1 MCGIVGYVGKK
12 NAVGTVLKNL
22 KLLEYRGYDSAG
34 VAAIEEGGG
43 VYLRKTAGR
52 ISSLEK
58 KIRKFPKS
66 NLAIAHT
73 RWATHGEPSVLNA
86 HPHFD
91 CKEKIFV
98 VHNGIIENYE
108 TLKSALL
115 DEGHEINSATDT
127 EVLAHLIEREFSLG
141 ADSLE
146 DAVKGALKHVTGTF
160 GLAVFSKDEPGVLV
174 GARRGSPL
182 IIGVGRGEYIL
193 ASDPSAII
201 RETKRVIYLNDNEMA
216 VLTPKKRK
224 IINLLNGAGQKN
236 GLRKKVHTL
245 EWSLEDSQKGGFTH
259 FMAKEIFEAPQVIA
273 NAFRGR
279 ILAGKGEGKLGGLD
293 SVKDRLT
300 GIKRVII
307 AACGTS
313 YFAGL
318 VGKYFFEE
326 FGRTPTEAVYASEF
340 RYRPP
345 IMDEKTAVIFIS
357 QSGETADT
365 LEALREAKR
374 ARALTLG
381 VVNVIGSP
389 IAP

>member
-1 MCGIVGYVGKK
+1 MCGIVGYIGKK

-34 VAAIEEGGG
+34 VAAIDEFGG
-43 VYLRKTAGR
+43 VYLKKAAGR

-58 KIRKFPKS
+58 KMRKYPKS

-73 RWATHGEPSVLNA
+73 RWATHGEPSVLIA

-91 CKEKIFV
+91 CKEKIYV
-98 VHNGIIENYE
+98 AHNGIIENYE

-115 DEGHEINSATDT
+115 AEGHEISSATDT

-141 ADSLE
+141 ASNLE
-146 DAVKGALKHVTGTF
+146 DAVKYALKHVTGTF
-160 GLAVFSKDEPGVLV
+160 GLAVLSKDEPGVLV

-193 ASDPSAII
+193 ASDPSAIVG
-201 RETKRVIYLNDNEMA
+201 ETKKVIYLNDDEMV

-224 IINLLNGAGQKN
+224 ILNLLNGAGSKN
-236 GLRKKVHTL
+236 GLRKTVHTL
-245 EWSLEDSQKGGFTH
+245 EWTIEDSQKGGFPH

-279 ILAGKGEGKLGGLD
+279 ILAEKGEVRLGGLD
-293 SVKDRLT
+293 SAKKRLSEA
-300 GIKRVII
+300 GRVII

-326 FGRTPTEAVYASEF
+326 
-340 RYRPP
+340 
-345 IMDEKTAVIFIS
+345 
-357 QSGETADT
+357 
-365 LEALREAKR
+365 
-374 ARALTLG
+374 LG
-381 VVNVIGSP
+381 HLP
-389 IAP
+389 A